1 MSFWNLNDGT
11 QAQATNEFDTGG
23 GDLEPI
29 PNNTG
34 CIAAIEEAKWDWYE
48 SDRFIVLRWKVLK
61 PEQYKNRVIFH
72 KLKVFGTSNDKDPQ
86 AAADKA
92 KRMLAAIDTNAG
104 GKLMQL
110 QAEPSDQDLMS
121 ALVGKMMAIKVMVW
135 EIDKDRNGNT
145 IPPSDRKRGNWISA
159 VSPAGGSAAAKAPAA
174 PAQQAPVQQAPAAQ
188 APEQSVDFEDDIPF

>member
-23 GDLEPI
+23 GDLDPI

-48 SDRFIVLRWKVLK
+48 SDRFIVLKWRVLK
-61 PEQYKNRVIFH
+61 PEQYQNRIIFH
-72 KLKVFGTSNDKDPQ
+72 KLKVFGTANDKDPQ

-121 ALVGKMMAIKVMVW
+121 ALVGKMMAIKVMKW
-135 EIDKDRNGNT
+135 EMKINGEEK
-145 IPPSDRKRGNWISA
+145 SGNWISA
-159 VSPAGGSAAAKAPAA
+159 VAPAKGAAAAKAPSA